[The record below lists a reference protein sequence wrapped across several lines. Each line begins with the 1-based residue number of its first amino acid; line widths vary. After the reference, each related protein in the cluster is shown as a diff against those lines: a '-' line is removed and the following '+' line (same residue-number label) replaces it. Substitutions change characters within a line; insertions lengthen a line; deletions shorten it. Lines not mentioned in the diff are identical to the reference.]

1 MIFVQNLNKSNKSC
15 DWNLPRT
22 KEEILNFDYSLPPYP
37 HIYPD
42 ISEMNRVYPRN
53 SELQN
58 ISETDLGLCFYMF
71 LTEQN
76 M

>member
-1 MIFVQNLNKSNKSC
+1 MVDLNEPAGWGVIPFK
-15 DWNLPRT
+15 DM